1 MFLKLIARVIVILSS
16 NTNPVQVAA
25 GVASGLLLALLP
37 AGNLLWIL
45 LFLLLFV
52 SKAHYGMALVSMAVL
67 KLVAPAAAGPL
78 DALGWTV
85 LNAPALRPAFTA
97 LYGMPVAPL
106 TRFNN
111 TLVMGGLLAGI
122 VLWVP
127 VFLAARAGVSA
138 YRARIAPRIA
148 GSKLVTALKK
158 VPLLSALAK
167 AVGAAA
173 RIAGPAD

>member
-25 GVASGLLLALLP
+25 GLASGLLLALLP

-52 SKAHYGMALVSMAVL
+52 SKAHYGMALAALAVF
-67 KLVAPAAAGPL
+67 KLIVPLAAGPL
-78 DALGWTV
+78 DALGWAV
-85 LNAPALRPAFTA
+85 LNAGALRPAFTA
-97 LYGMPVAPL
+97 LYGMPIAPL

-122 VLWVP
+122 VLWAP
-127 VFLAARAGVSA
+127 AFLASRAGVSA
-138 YRARIAPRIA
+138 YRTRLAPRIA
-148 GSKLVTALKK
+148 GSKLVQGLKK
-158 VPLLSALAK
+158 VPLVSALAK

-173 RIAGPAD
+173 KIAGSAE